1 MVAHKTPEEKFV
13 TFLERVATGRAGTN
27 VAKDKDMPSWTT
39 VWRKICDDP
48 DFERRYMTAMAS
60 RGMVYADQLDEINNS
75 VLSGMLDPQ
84 AARLVSDNKKWQASR
99 LIPKVYGDRMGIE
112 SKVEAGD
119 SFLKVL
125 QQVNDAARLKHA
137 DVIDDENT
145 QPQSV
150 RAGENVNRISVNDE
164 MPKK

>member
-1 MVAHKTPEEKFV
+1 MPAHKTPEEKFV
-13 TFLERVATGRAGTN
+13 VFLERVATGRAGTN

-119 SFLKVL
+119 SFIKVL

-137 DVIDDENT
+137 EVVDGESI
-145 QPQSV
+145 QPKSL
-150 RAGENVNRISVNDE
+150 RAGEDVNPISVNDE
-164 MPKK
+164 MHNK

>member
-1 MVAHKTPEEKFV
+1 
-13 TFLERVATGRAGTN
+13 
-27 VAKDKDMPSWTT
+27 
-39 VWRKICDDP
+39 
-48 DFERRYMTAMAS
+48 
-60 RGMVYADQLDEINNS
+60 
-75 VLSGMLDPQ
+75 
-84 AARLVSDNKKWQASR
+84 

-119 SFLKVL
+119 SFIKVL

-137 DVIDDENT
+137 EVIDGENI

-150 RAGENVNRISVNDE
+150 RAGEDVNPISVNDE

>member
-1 MVAHKTPEEKFV
+1 
-13 TFLERVATGRAGTN
+13 
-27 VAKDKDMPSWTT
+27 
-39 VWRKICDDP
+39 
-48 DFERRYMTAMAS
+48 
-60 RGMVYADQLDEINNS
+60 MVYADQLDEINNS

-119 SFLKVL
+119 SFIKVL

-137 DVIDDENT
+137 EVIDGESI
-145 QPQSV
+145 QPQSL
-150 RAGENVNRISVNDE
+150 RAGEDVNPISVNDE